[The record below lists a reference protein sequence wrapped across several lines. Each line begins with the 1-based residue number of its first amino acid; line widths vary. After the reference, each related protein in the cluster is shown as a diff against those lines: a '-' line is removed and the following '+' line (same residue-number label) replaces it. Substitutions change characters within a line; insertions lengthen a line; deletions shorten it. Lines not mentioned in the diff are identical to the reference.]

1 MVSDVG
7 IKAGVMLQHLGT
19 PAELSV
25 FFALIDRHK
34 SKSADGKL
42 ELVTDRLFKRTVAGD
57 QLDALE
63 AQLVE
68 SRRILDEVPADERF
82 LKELRHSSPHTKVDR
97 GAATVGGAFG
107 KVFDTLIA
115 TLAFARGDKGLL
127 GYVRPVHLQTWE
139 GPMSYQHDYMKPEEF
154 EKPDM
159 RPIWME

>member
-1 MVSDVG
+1 MAADVG

-19 PAELSV
+19 AAEISAL
-25 FFALIDRHK
+25 FALIDRHK

-42 ELVTDRLFKRTVAGD
+42 ELVTDRLFKRTVPGD

-68 SRRILDEVPADERF
+68 SRRILDEIPADDRF
-82 LKELRHSSPHTKVDR
+82 LNELRPGRSTTKVDR
-97 GAATVGGAFG
+97 GAPTVGGAFA
-107 KVFDTLIA
+107 KVFDTLIE
-115 TLAFARGDKGLL
+115 TLAFARGDEGLL
-127 GYVRPVHLQTWE
+127 GYIRPVRLQAWE
-139 GPMSYQHDYMKPEEF
+139 GPMSYQHSYMKPEEF